1 MSEPYSPWQNKN
13 WQADV
18 AILNS
23 LHGGHICIY
32 CNIGEA
38 KIQQRI
44 DRFCSFSLSLS
55 GLISRREADSSAI
68 FFTRRHMQCV
78 MGECAENVGGGGG
91 QS

>member
-1 MSEPYSPWQNKN
+1 MSETYSLWQNKN

-44 DRFCSFSLSLS
+44 DRFCSFSLSGLLS
-55 GLISRREADSSAI
+55 AEKRIRLQFSS
-68 FFTRRHMQCV
+68 F
-78 MGECAENVGGGGG
+78 VGTC
-91 QS
+91 SV

>member
-44 DRFCSFSLSLS
+44 DRFCSSALSL
-55 GLISRREADSSAI
+55 
-68 FFTRRHMQCV
+68 V
-78 MGECAENVGGGGG
+78 
-91 QS
+91 